1 MADFYDRYET
11 RAPRSRDAALLRDL
25 RGILSVAKARAAS
38 LRHQLKD
45 IELDSLK
52 SRADLAQI
60 PVMRKADLAARQ
72 KETPPFGG
80 ACATRPGALLH
91 LLMAEGAAFL
101 PEGHAKDWWNAA
113 RALYAAGIRKGD
125 IVVNCFPYH
134 FVAEGHML
142 DSGLRALGCP
152 VIPAGNGD
160 FEATLTAVEHYA
172 PVAYCGPADHLVCLI
187 EKAAKGGHRVETIK
201 RAFVGAS
208 SVSAETKA
216 ALAARDIVVYAA
228 YAPPHLGVVAYE
240 TEARD
245 ALIVNEG
252 LIVEIV
258 RPGTNDPVPAGQLGE
273 IVVTRLNADYPL
285 LRFGTG
291 DLSAVVAGPSPC
303 GRTNMRIERVRS
315 GAATAS

>member
-1 MADFYDRYET
+1 MPEFYDRYET

-25 RGILSVAKARAAS
+25 RGILSVAKSRAAG
-38 LRHQLKD
+38 LRHQLKN

-52 SRADLAQI
+52 GRADLAQI
-60 PVMRKADLAARQ
+60 PVVRATDLTGRE
-72 KETPPFGG
+72 KEMPPFGG

-91 LLMAEGAAFL
+91 LLMAQGAVFL

-125 IVVNCFPYH
+125 VVLNCFPYH

-152 VIPAGNGD
+152 VIPAGD
-160 FEATLTAVEHYA
+160 ADLAATLTAIAHYA
-172 PVAYCGPADHLVCLI
+172 PTAYCGPSDYLVNLA
-187 EKAAKGGHRVETIK
+187 EKATQSGQTISSLK
-201 RAFVGAS
+201 RAFIGTS
-208 SVSAETKA
+208 PVSPETKM
-216 ALAARDIVVYAA
+216 ALAPHDIALYSA
-228 YAPPHLGVVAYE
+228 YAPAHLGVVAYE

-245 ALIVNEG
+245 AFVVSEG

-258 RPGTNDPVPAGQLGE
+258 RPGSNDPLPAGQFGE

-291 DLSAVVAGPSPC
+291 DISAIVGGPSPC
-303 GRTNMRIERVRS
+303 GRTNMRIARVQ
-315 GAATAS
+315 AAAAA